1 MEAMN
6 QVWCKMKNFFC
17 LINFCLLG
25 VMLLTGCVNNNYE
38 AFYSSNVKLLP
49 YVNHSTVKY
58 PFIDELF
65 YLDEVQLW
73 RNKGYEIIGTS
84 SFYGL
89 WSSRTKAIDV
99 ARKYGAEVVLVYYK
113 LEKEKKEET
122 TFIVPQT
129 SSTYHNGSIYGY
141 GNTATYSGYSTSVSY
156 VPMTIGY
163 TNRYFTQKAFYLS
176 RRKTL
181 NTYGIYF
188 LEPDKV
194 PGNPTKEPVI
204 VDVVIDDSQAAKAG
218 IKVGDVVRKINGKTI
233 TSFEEARPFM
243 IGQIE
248 INSVEVEHE

>member
-6 QVWCKMKNFFC
+6 QVWCKMKNFFY

-25 VMLLTGCVNNNYE
+25 VMLWTGCVNNNYE

-113 LEKEKKEET
+113 LEKEKQELIKWLKLLKE
-122 TFIVPQT
+122 
-129 SSTYHNGSIYGY
+129 
-141 GNTATYSGYSTSVSY
+141 
-156 VPMTIGY
+156 
-163 TNRYFTQKAFYLS
+163 
-176 RRKTL
+176 
-181 NTYGIYF
+181 
-188 LEPDKV
+188 D
-194 PGNPTKEPVI
+194 
-204 VDVVIDDSQAAKAG
+204 
-218 IKVGDVVRKINGKTI
+218 
-233 TSFEEARPFM
+233 
-243 IGQIE
+243 
-248 INSVEVEHE
+248 